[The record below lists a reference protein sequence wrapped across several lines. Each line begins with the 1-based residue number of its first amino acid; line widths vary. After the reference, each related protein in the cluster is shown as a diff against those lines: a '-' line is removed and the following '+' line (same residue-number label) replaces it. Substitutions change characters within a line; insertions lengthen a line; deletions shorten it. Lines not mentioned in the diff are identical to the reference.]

1 MTTSTRSRRGDGST
15 TKATRTPT
23 GRTKTKPAEG
33 TSATRRPSAA
43 RPRGTANNDTTPGTG
58 GHRTKP
64 ATTATAPRPTTATA
78 PATAPVSGP
87 PQTTDERLVTILAGT
102 ADQTV
107 EQLAAAAGLGKS
119 TVAKALARLETAGH
133 AARTR
138 GAGAG
143 RSRQPDT
150 WNATSGQPSPGQ
162 PASHGPAPRGPRTQR
177 ASTPTTPLAA
187 APAADAATGH
197 SPGSSPDPEPQ
208 QRRNPKSATVRLAAG
223 QLTQLVADHFAKHPN
238 TPLTPGEVGRALG
251 GRSGGAVRNSADK
264 LTRDGVLVLVK
275 GTPRRYTTAA

>member
-15 TKATRTPT
+15 TKATRTST
-23 GRTKTKPAEG
+23 GRTAKAKAAKG
-33 TSATRRPSAA
+33 TSATRRPAAA
-43 RPRGTANNDTTPGTG
+43 RPRGTANSDTTPGTG
-58 GHRTKP
+58 SRRTTP
-64 ATTATAPRPTTATA
+64 ATTATSPHPATATA

-87 PQTTDERLVTILAGT
+87 PQPTDERLATILAST

-107 EQLAAAAGLGKS
+107 EQLAAAAGVGKS

-150 WNATSGQPSPGQ
+150 WNAATGQ
-162 PASHGPAPRGPRTQR
+162 PASQSPAPRGRRTR
-177 ASTPTTPLAA
+177 RGSTPTTPLAA
-187 APAADAATGH
+187 APDAATGH
-197 SPGSSPDPEPQ
+197 SPGSSPDPESP
-208 QRRNPKSATVRLAAG
+208 QRRNPKSATVRLAPG

-251 GRSGGAVRNSADK
+251 GRSGGAVRNSAEK
-264 LTRDGVLVLVK
+264 LTRDGVLVLVLVL
-275 GTPRRYTTAA
+275 GSPRRYTTAA